1 MHEILV
7 VGSRG
12 SKLAMIQSEWVV
24 DRIKAFHPGLIVRI
38 EVISTAGDKI
48 QSAPFAQV
56 GALGIFVREIESALA
71 DKRIDLAVHSLKDL
85 QTDLHPDLMIGAI
98 PERESARDVLVSR
111 SGAGLD
117 TLPPDAVIGTSSAR
131 RRGLLACEKRGFT
144 IKECRGNLTTRLTK
158 LESGE
163 FDAIL
168 LAEAGLKRMGL
179 ADKITENLD
188 VHRFV
193 PAVGQGAIG
202 IEIRRDDARVAD
214 IVRPINHEL
223 SFAACTEERIYLAEI
238 GGGCHAPI
246 GGHMHYINDKV
257 EFIAY
262 MGTCDGKWYAR
273 EQIYV
278 DPGNIVGTG
287 RLMANRMRSFP
298 GSELFFKEVI
308 GDAC

>member
-1 MHEILV
+1 MHDTLV

-12 SKLAMIQSEWVV
+12 SRLAMIQTKWVV
-24 DRIKAFHPGLIVRI
+24 ERIKAFFPDLIVRI
-38 EVISTAGDKI
+38 EVITTAGDKI
-48 QSAPFAQV
+48 QSAPFVEV
-56 GALGIFVREIESALA
+56 GSLGIFVREIESALA

-85 QTDLHPDLMIGAI
+85 ETDLHPDLVIGAI

-111 SGAGLD
+111 SGAGFD
-117 TLPPDAVIGTSSAR
+117 ALPPDAVIGTSSAR
-131 RRGLLACEKRGFT
+131 RRGLLACENHGFT
-144 IKECRGNLTTRLTK
+144 IKECRGNLPTRLSK

-179 ADKITENLD
+179 TDKITEYLD

-202 IEIRRDDARVAD
+202 IEIRRDDDRVMD
-214 IVRPINHEL
+214 VVKPLNHAP
-223 SFAACTEERIYLAEI
+223 SYAACTEERTYLAEI

-246 GGHMHYINDKV
+246 GGHMHYNINKF
-257 EFIAY
+257 EFIAFI
-262 MGTCDGKWYAR
+262 GTCDGKWFAR
-273 EQIYV
+273 ERISV
-278 DPGNIVGTG
+278 DPGNMVGTG
-287 RLMANRMRSFP
+287 RFMANRMRSLP